1 MNATPLAGSTLPA
14 GLLWDDVRGRLQVRD
29 PRLAEIVLRDQHIIT
44 GVDHGKS
51 GRPAEL
57 PPPGHAPTI
66 TQFFEMWYTVSE
78 HYAVFNSELRK
89 VFTPRTVQEFNA
101 AFRAEADRLVAG
113 MPARGDLSRDYLS
126 PYLTHS
132 TFLML
137 GVPEQEWSRL
147 GKVSR
152 LVIHL
157 FKQQLLGVTEYG
169 DREQTAFATTMLY
182 LKRLTDELL
191 AGPGTQPFLAAA
203 RQLAT
208 VDSSS
213 WPIAA
218 LIGQLLMAGIEPMI
232 VGSSIACREVWSSP
246 HLRESILRGMVD
258 TGEIAEEVLRQN
270 PPFGNIFR
278 FVSQPCDCLG
288 VQLQPGTIV
297 AVDTAA
303 VNLSHHPAADPAQG
317 CPVRPSEL
325 LTFGK
330 GTHYCLGAHS
340 ARLQIAT
347 GLRQLIHGAPELE
360 VDIAAVRID
369 TSNNL
374 KEVRAIPYR
383 IGSDDAA

>member
-1 MNATPLAGSTLPA
+1 MSATPLAAGTLPA
-14 GLLWDDVRGRLQVRD
+14 GLLWDADRGRLKVRD

-51 GRPAEL
+51 GRVGEL
-57 PPPGHAPTI
+57 PPPGVAPTI
-66 TQFFEMWYTVSE
+66 TQFFEMWYTVGE

-89 VFTPRTVQEFNA
+89 VFIPRAVQAFGA

-113 MPARGDLSRDYLS
+113 MPARGDLARDYLS

-137 GVPEQEWSRL
+137 GVPGQEWGRL
-147 GKVSR
+147 AKVSR

-169 DREQTAFATTMLY
+169 EREQTAFATTMLY

-191 AGPGTQPFLAAA
+191 AGPGTQPFLTAA

-208 VDSSS
+208 VDSSN

-232 VGSSIACREVWSSP
+232 VGSSIACREIWSSP
-246 HLRESILRGMVD
+246 HLRESIQRELVD
-258 TGEIAEEVLRQN
+258 TGEIAEEMLRQN

-288 VQLQPGTIV
+288 VQLPPGTIV

-303 VNLSHHPAADPAQG
+303 VNLSHHPAADPARG

-347 GLRQLIHGAPELE
+347 GLRQLVHGAPGLE
-360 VDIAAVRID
+360 VDVAAVRID

-374 KEVRAIPYR
+374 KEVRTIPYR
-383 IGSDDAA
+383 IGSDDVG